1 MYWGVVLGNNIIFSK
16 VLNVSLDYFPKPSSS
31 FLPEWYK
38 KTQPYIDNK
47 KEVSGEGQTKG
58 TIKKCIPVFD
68 ALTAGYIITTYCDL
82 WIKKNK
88 EGNIVYTTSGDI
100 NIEHHPIMQ
109 APYHP
114 YMNQN
119 AYPKWLNPWAIKTPK
134 GYSCLFLSP
143 VHGGNEYFQIIEGF
157 VDTDRYTHPVNF
169 PFVLKDPN
177 FEGMI
182 PAGTPMVQVIPIKRD
197 SWTIKEGTEKDI
209 KTSIEHFTKLSSLF
223 FDRYKRLFWQKKEYK

>member
-1 MYWGVVLGNNIIFSK
+1 MSNSIIFSK
-16 VLNVSLDYFPKPSSS
+16 LLDVSLDYFPKPASS

-38 KTQPYIDNK
+38 KTQPYLDNK
-47 KEVSGEGQTKG
+47 KEVFFNSGTKS

-68 ALTAGYIITTYCDL
+68 ALTAGYIIPTYCDL
-82 WIKKNK
+82 WVKKN
-88 EGNIVYTTSGDI
+88 ENGDIVYTTSSNI
-100 NIEHHPIMQ
+100 NIEFHPIQQ

-114 YMNQN
+114 HMNQHP
-119 AYPKWLNPWAIKTPK
+119 YPKWANPWSIKTPK
-134 GYSCLFLSP
+134 GYSSLFIPP

-157 VDTDRYTHPVNF
+157 VDTDTYNYAINF

-197 SWTIKEGTEKDI
+197 SWTIKQGKEKDI
-209 KTSIEHFTKLSSLF
+209 KISFEHFTKLSSLF
-223 FDRYKRLFWQKKEYK
+223 FDRYKRLFWQRKEYK